1 MSILIVDDTPV
12 NLVLLED
19 ILKQEGYT
27 DIHCVGSARE
37 AFAFMERG
45 GQAGGPDVDLIL
57 MDVVMPGMDGIEAC
71 RQIKSRERLKD
82 IPVVMITVRDD
93 AEALQQSF
101 AAGANDYIIKP
112 VKETEL
118 LSRVRSV
125 MCLKREIDRRKA
137 REAELLRMTEQL
149 EMINKT
155 LENLINI
162 DSLTDVGNRR
172 YFDKLLENEWQRAA
186 RRSDPIALLMIDID
200 DFKSFNNA
208 YGRHKGDQ
216 CLRQVATALNEVI
229 KRAGDFVVRYGGE
242 EFAVVL
248 PNTDSDGA
256 VAVAEQLR
264 SVIDGLKIPHE
275 QSSLGEILTVSI
287 GIAAGVPRQGSD
299 QRLIVA
305 AAESALYVAKGEGRN
320 RIRVANDSCA

>member
-37 AFAFMERG
+37 AFAFLERA
-45 GQAGGPDVDLIL
+45 GQAGPAVDLIL

-71 RQIKSRERLKD
+71 RQIKGQDRLKD

-125 MCLKREIDRRKA
+125 MRLKREIDCRKS

-149 EMINKT
+149 EMISKT
-155 LENLINI
+155 LENLIHI
-162 DSLTDVGNRR
+162 DSLTEVANRR
-172 YFDKLLENEWQRAA
+172 YFDRLLENEWQRAA
-186 RRSDPIALLMIDID
+186 RRADPIALLMIDID
-200 DFKSFNNA
+200 DFKA
-208 YGRHKGDQ
+208 YNETYGHQKGDQ
-216 CLRQVATALNEVI
+216 CLRQVAASLNEVI
-229 KRAGDFVVRYGGE
+229 KRAGDLVVRYGGE

-248 PNTDSDGA
+248 PNTDSEGA

-264 SVIDGLKIPHE
+264 AEIDSLNIPHE
-275 QSSLGEILTVSI
+275 QASVGETLTVSI
-287 GIAAGVPRQGSD
+287 GIAAGVPKPGIDRRQ
-299 QRLIVA
+299 IVT
-305 AAESALYVAKGEGRN
+305 AAESALYVAKSEGRN

>member
-19 ILKQEGYT
+19 ILKQEGYG

-37 AFAFMERG
+37 AFAFLERG
-45 GQAGGPDVDLIL
+45 GPLGPDVDLIL

-71 RQIKSRERLKD
+71 RQIKAQERLKD

-93 AEALQQSF
+93 TEALQQSF

-118 LSRVRSV
+118 LSRTRSV
-125 MCLKREIDRRKA
+125 MRLKREIDCRKA

-149 EMINKT
+149 EIINKT

-162 DSLTDVGNRR
+162 DSLTEVANRR
-172 YFDKLLENEWQRAA
+172 YFDRLLENEWQRAI
-186 RRSDPIALLMIDID
+186 RRADSLALLMIDLD
-200 DFKSFNNA
+200 DFKA
-208 YGRHKGDQ
+208 YNETYGHQKGDQ
-216 CLRQVATALNEVI
+216 CLRQVASALNEVI
-229 KRAGDFVVRYGGE
+229 KRAGDLVVRYGGE

-248 PNTDSDGA
+248 PNTDSEGA
-256 VAVAEQLR
+256 MVVAERLR
-264 SVIDGLKIPHE
+264 SEIDTLKIPHE
-275 QSSLGEILTVSI
+275 HASSGDTLTVSI
-287 GIAAGVPRQGSD
+287 GIAAGVPKEGDDRRQ
-299 QRLIVA
+299 IVT
-305 AAESALYVAKGEGRN
+305 AAESALYIAKSEGRN
-320 RIRVANDSCA
+320 CIRVAKDSCA

>member
-19 ILKQEGYT
+19 ILKQEGYG

-37 AFAFMERG
+37 AFAFLERG
-45 GQAGGPDVDLIL
+45 GPLGPDVDLIL

-71 RQIKSRERLKD
+71 RQIKAQERLKD

-93 AEALQQSF
+93 TEALQQSF

-118 LSRVRSV
+118 LSRTRSV
-125 MCLKREIDRRKA
+125 MRLKREIDCRKA

-149 EMINKT
+149 EIINKT

-162 DSLTDVGNRR
+162 DSLTEVANRR
-172 YFDKLLENEWQRAA
+172 YFDRLLENEWQRAV
-186 RRSDPIALLMIDID
+186 RRADSLALLMIDLD
-200 DFKSFNNA
+200 DFKA
-208 YGRHKGDQ
+208 YNETYGHQKGDQ
-216 CLRQVATALNEVI
+216 CLRQVASALNEVI
-229 KRAGDFVVRYGGE
+229 KRAGDLVVRHGGE

-248 PNTDSDGA
+248 PNTDSGGA
-256 VAVAEQLR
+256 MVVAERLR
-264 SVIDGLKIPHE
+264 SEIDTLKIPHE
-275 QSSLGEILTVSI
+275 HASAGDTLTVSI
-287 GIAAGVPRQGSD
+287 GIAAGVPKEGDDRRQ
-299 QRLIVA
+299 IVT
-305 AAESALYVAKGEGRN
+305 AAESALYIAKSEGRN
-320 RIRVANDSCA
+320 CIRVAKDSCA

>member
-19 ILKQEGYT
+19 ILKQEGYG

-37 AFAFMERG
+37 AFAFLERG
-45 GQAGGPDVDLIL
+45 GPLGPDVDLIL

-71 RQIKSRERLKD
+71 RQIKAQERLKD

-93 AEALQQSF
+93 TEALQQSF

-118 LSRVRSV
+118 LSRTRSV
-125 MCLKREIDRRKA
+125 MRLKREIDCRKA

-149 EMINKT
+149 EIINKT

-162 DSLTDVGNRR
+162 DSLTEVANRR
-172 YFDKLLENEWQRAA
+172 YFDRLLENEWQRAI
-186 RRSDPIALLMIDID
+186 RRADSLALLMIDLD
-200 DFKSFNNA
+200 DFKA
-208 YGRHKGDQ
+208 YNDTHGHQKGDQ
-216 CLRQVATALNEVI
+216 CLRQVASALNEVI
-229 KRAGDFVVRYGGE
+229 KRAGDLVVRYGGE

-248 PNTDSDGA
+248 PNTDSEGA
-256 VAVAEQLR
+256 MVVAERLR
-264 SVIDGLKIPHE
+264 SEIDTLKIPHE
-275 QSSLGEILTVSI
+275 HASSGDTLTVSI
-287 GIAAGVPRQGSD
+287 GIAAGVPKEGDDRRQ
-299 QRLIVA
+299 IVT
-305 AAESALYVAKGEGRN
+305 AAESALYIAKSEGRN
-320 RIRVANDSCA
+320 CIRVAKDSCA

>member
-37 AFAFMERG
+37 AFAYLERG
-45 GQAGGPDVDLIL
+45 GQAGPGVDLVL

-71 RQIKSRERLKD
+71 RQLKKQVRLKD

-125 MCLKREIDRRKA
+125 MRLKREIDRRKA
-137 REAELLRMTEQL
+137 REAELFRMTEQL
-149 EMINKT
+149 EMISKT

-162 DSLTDVGNRR
+162 DSLTEVGNRR
-172 YFDKLLENEWQRAA
+172 YFERLLENEWQRAA
-186 RRSDPIALLMIDID
+186 RRSDPLALLMIDID
-200 DFKSFNNA
+200 DFKSYNET
-208 YGRHKGDQ
+208 YGHQKGDQ

-248 PNTDSDGA
+248 PNTDGDGA

-264 SVIDGLKIPHE
+264 SEIDGLRIPHE
-275 QSSLGEILTVSI
+275 HSSVGDTLTVSI
-287 GIAAGVPRQGSD
+287 GIAAGVPQQGGDPRQ
-299 QRLIVA
+299 IVA
-305 AAESALYVAKGEGRN
+305 AAESALYVAKSEGRN
-320 RIRVANDSCA
+320 RIRIANDSCG